1 MKKQKEKKY
10 GNPVAKYLNMVTKPA
25 TMPDKKKEQSKTY
38 CRKGKID
45 D

>member
-38 CRKGKID
+38 CRKEKND